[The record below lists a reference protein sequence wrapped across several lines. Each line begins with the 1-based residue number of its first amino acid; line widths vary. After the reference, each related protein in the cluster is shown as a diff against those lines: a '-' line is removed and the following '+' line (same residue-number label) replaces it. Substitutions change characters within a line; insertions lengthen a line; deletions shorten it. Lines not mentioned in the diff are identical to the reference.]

1 MSKVY
6 TNRLVLFHLS
16 EKTVFFVRV
25 FISSFSSFWQ
35 TYATVINIGD
45 RMWGLHMSLISLHV
59 IIEKKVGFW
68 VIRCL
73 KSVQSYFIY
82 QKMLS

>member
-1 MSKVY
+1 MQ
-6 TNRLVLFHLS
+6 HLS

-35 TYATVINIGD
+35 TYATVVNIGN
-45 RMWGLHMSLISLHV
+45 RMWGLHMSLISLDV